1 MRKSMT
7 LTLTNDHLCSHTD
20 SSKSTY
26 VFHTTPIVEL
36 PASVK
41 LEPNSKVLERGADN
55 VQLDRD

>member
-1 MRKSMT
+1 MTTTMT

-20 SSKSTY
+20 AGKSTY

-41 LEPNSKVLERGADN
+41 LESDSKVLERGTND